1 MATFE
6 PRDPNYRARIEQSF
20 ARQAFLRLLGSTVHH
35 IEPGR
40 VQIAL
45 PYKPE
50 LAQHHGYVNAG
61 AQTSI
66 ADVAAGYAAMT
77 LAAPGY
83 SVLTT
88 EYKMNFLRP
97 AGQGGLIATAQVIK
111 PGRTLNVVHADVH
124 EQSAAGD
131 VHVVTG
137 LVTIMFVE
145 GSE

>member
-1 MATFE
+1 MAPIE
-6 PRDPNYRARIEQSF
+6 PRDPDFRARIEQSF
-20 ARQAFLRLLGSTVHH
+20 ARQAFLRLLGSELHR

-45 PYKPE
+45 PFKPE

-77 LAAPGY
+77 LSAPGI

-97 AGQGGLIATAQVIK
+97 AGPGGLIATAEVIK
-111 PGRTLNVVHADVH
+111 PGRTLNVVQADVH
-124 EQSAAGD
+124 EQAPAGD
-131 VHVVTG
+131 IHVLTG

>member
-1 MATFE
+1 MAPFE
-6 PRDPNYRARIEQSF
+6 PRDPDFRARIEQSF
-20 ARQAFLRLLGSTVHH
+20 ARQAFLRLLGSELHHVAPGTV
-35 IEPGR
+35 E
-40 VQIAL
+40 IAL

-77 LAAPGY
+77 LSGPGI

-97 AGQGGLIATAQVIK
+97 AGQGGLIARAQVIK
-111 PGRTLNVVHADVH
+111 PGRRLNVVQADVH
-124 EQSAAGD
+124 EQAPAGKI
-131 VHVVTG
+131 HVVTG